1 MSQLKRNMVAN
12 LIGRAW
18 DRIVVLVCI
27 PFYLKFLGIEAYGLV
42 GFYAALLGIFVMIDL
57 GFGKT
62 LNRELARLSALDD
75 TAQEQHDLLRTLE
88 TLYWLLSLGAGLL
101 VICLAPLIASRW
113 VNPQHLA
120 PTAVT
125 TAIRMM
131 GLAMVFHFPFG
142 LYQGGLRGLDRQVA
156 LNCLVMVIG
165 TLRGAGAVLVLWLIS
180 PTIQAF
186 FTWQFLVNALGSA
199 TAGWLLWRVLPPVR
213 RRAGFN
219 TGLLLGVWRFA
230 AAMSGNTLVII
241 LLGQLDKVILIK
253 LLSLENFG
261 YFMLASNVATSLYA
275 ISYPLIQAVFPQLVQ
290 LSALGDDTRM
300 ATLYHRVS
308 QIFSVTLLP
317 VAIVLALFPRE
328 ILLIW
333 TKNPVM
339 AENTALLLSL
349 LTLGAMLAA
358 TSDLPVNL
366 LVARGWPHLVLSI
379 RLSLALVMVPAM
391 ILMANYFGA
400 MGAALVWAGYNGGY
414 LLASVAVLHRSVLRD
429 DKWRWYFEDLGL
441 PLIGALALGAL
452 GRFFMPA
459 PISAWAGLLFLTGIY
474 SLALAA
480 ASLLAPQIRATA
492 LAYLW
497 RYPKAWSR

>member
-42 GFYAALLGIFVMIDL
+42 GFYAALVGIFVIIDL

-62 LNRELARLSALDD
+62 LTRELARLSALDD
-75 TAQEQHDLLRTLE
+75 KAQEQHDLLRTLE
-88 TLYWLLSLGAGLL
+88 TLYWLLSLGAGIL
-101 VICLAPLIASRW
+101 VIFLAPIIASNW

-120 PTAVT
+120 PSAVT

-142 LYQGGLRGLDRQVA
+142 LYQGGLRGLDRQVV
-156 LNCLVMVIG
+156 LNCLVMIIG
-165 TLRGAGAVLVLWLIS
+165 TLRGVGALLVLWLIS

-186 FTWQFLVNALGSA
+186 FIWQFLVNALGSA
-199 TAGWLLWRVLPPVR
+199 AAGWLLWRVLPPVQ
-213 RRAGFN
+213 RRAGFKTN
-219 TGLLLGVWRFA
+219 LLLGVWRFA
-230 AAMSGNTLVII
+230 AAMSGNTMVMI
-241 LLGQLDKVILIK
+241 LLGQMDKVILIK

-275 ISYPLIQAVFPQLVQ
+275 ISYPIIQAVFPQLVQ
-290 LSALGDDTRM
+290 LSALGDETSM

-308 QIFSVTLLP
+308 QIFSVALLP
-317 VAIVLALFPRE
+317 VAVVLALFPHE

-333 TKNPVM
+333 TKNLVTGDK
-339 AENTALLLSL
+339 TALLLSL
-349 LTLGAMLAA
+349 LTLGTMLAA
-358 TSDLPVNL
+358 ASDLPVNL

-379 RLSLALVMVPAM
+379 RVSLAMVMVPAM
-391 ILMANYFGA
+391 IFMANHFGA

-414 LLASVAVLHRSVLRD
+414 LLISVAILHRYVLRG
-429 DKWRWYFEDLGL
+429 DKWRWYFEDMGL
-441 PLIGALALGAL
+441 PLAGALALGAL
-452 GRFFMPA
+452 GRFLMPA
-459 PISAWAGLLFLTGIY
+459 PLSAWVSLLF
-474 SLALAA
+474 
-480 ASLLAPQIRATA
+480 
-492 LAYLW
+492 
-497 RYPKAWSR
+497 